1 MLPILDERTEQDA
14 SVPKILATIQDSS
27 GSVLTVRFSHCGSML
42 AAGCGGDADSAVLI
56 FKQSSVPATQTLGM
70 GGSKLPNI
78 ENWRPV
84 ATLRGH
90 SLDVTALSWSPGDEF
105 LASAS
110 MDGNVHIWGMNPGGS
125 CSCAAGG
132 SCGDSSLIRAVCAH
146 TGSRT
151 AHAVC
156 RRQQHSTCACCR
168 AGVSCADG
176 RGRLVH
182 SLEGQ
187 HKGWVKG
194 LAFDPIG
201 RYLAT
206 QGRNGVKVWDVSC
219 GWALV
224 THQRRPFER
233 SPDAGFRYK

>member
-1 MLPILDERTEQDA
+1 M
-14 SVPKILATIQDSS
+14 
-27 GSVLTVRFSHCGSML
+27 
-42 AAGCGGDADSAVLI
+42 
-56 FKQSSVPATQTLGM
+56 
-70 GGSKLPNI
+70 
-78 ENWRPV
+78 
-84 ATLRGH
+84 
-90 SLDVTALSWSPGDEF
+90 
-105 LASAS
+105 
-110 MDGNVHIWGMNPGGS
+110 
-125 CSCAAGG
+125 
-132 SCGDSSLIRAVCAH
+132 
-146 TGSRT
+146 
-151 AHAVC
+151 
-156 RRQQHSTCACCR
+156 
-168 AGVSCADG
+168 SCADG

-182 SLEGQ
+182 SLEAQ

>member
-1 MLPILDERTEQDA
+1 MIIDSPYWVKHGGEHVLCKGRHLLALSSRPQQQQTERSRAQPPCSPGSIHLLPCLAALACCACPDGDGISGLDVSPNGRRLATCGSAPQIVIWNMLPILDERAEQDA

-56 FKQSSVPATQTLGM
+56 FKQSSIPATQTLGM

-110 MDGNVHIWGMNPGGS
+110 MDGNVHIWGMNPGGW
-125 CSCAAGG
+125 
-132 SCGDSSLIRAVCAH
+132 
-146 TGSRT
+146 
-151 AHAVC
+151 
-156 RRQQHSTCACCR
+156 CC
-168 AGVSCADG
+168 
-176 RGRLVH
+176 
-182 SLEGQ
+182 
-187 HKGWVKG
+187 W
-194 LAFDPIG
+194 
-201 RYLAT
+201 
-206 QGRNGVKVWDVSC
+206 
-219 GWALV
+219 
-224 THQRRPFER
+224 
-233 SPDAGFRYK
+233 